1 MDILPF
7 ISKYIPKQLDDII
20 GNNEN
25 TKYISQYIKKKLRS
39 NIIVNGP
46 CGTGK
51 TTMVKVLINELKI
64 TSDYLLSLNMSDIRG
79 IDIVDTKINNFLDKK
94 CSNDIV
100 YTIILDEVDNLTI
113 RAQYSIRELIEKHNT
128 KCRFIFICN
137 NISNIIENIQSK
149 CKILKYNKLQN
160 EDIIELIKRISKK
173 EKIKPTKDG
182 LESIAFI
189 SNGDVRV
196 ALNYLQ
202 EIVVVYPDFTKD
214 NVYEVCDYPPPEI
227 IKNVLD
233 KCKEN
238 NLIEVIKDVNEV
250 YSLGYSFFDL
260 INILFKILKT
270 YPVSEEQ
277 RLEMIKELGYGHV
290 RNASGSQSNLQLLR
304 LFALFTKI
312 MNSNNFL
319 EKSCK

>member
-1 MDILPF
+1 MDLLPF
-7 ISKYIPKQLDDII
+7 ISKYRPFKLDEMI
-20 GNNEN
+20 GNNEH
-25 TKYISQYIKKKLRS
+25 TKYISLYIQNKLI
-39 NIIVNGP
+39 NNLIICGP

-51 TTMVKVLINELKI
+51 TTIVKVLIKELQI
-64 TSDYLLSLNMSDIRG
+64 EPNYLLSLNMSDIRG

-94 CSNDIV
+94 CSDDMV
-100 YTIILDEVDNLTI
+100 YTIVLDEVDNLTI
-113 RAQYSIRELIEKHNT
+113 RAQYSIRELIEKHNN

-137 NISNIIENIQSK
+137 SMSNIIENIQSK
-149 CKILKYNKLQN
+149 CKIMKYYRLLND
-160 EDIIELIKRISKK
+160 DIIRLIKRISKK
-173 EKIKPTKDG
+173 ENICPTKEG

-189 SNGDVRV
+189 SDGDVRV

-202 EIVVVYPDFTKD
+202 EIVVIYPNFTRE

-238 NLIEVIKDVNEV
+238 KLIDVIKDVEHV

-270 YPVSEEQ
+270 YPVCEEH
-277 RLEMIKELGYGHV
+277 RLIMIKELGYGHV
-290 RNASGSQSNLQLLR
+290 RNASGAQSNLQLLR

-312 MNSNNFL
+312 MNSNNCL
-319 EKSCK
+319 EKS

>member
-1 MDILPF
+1 MDLLPF
-7 ISKYIPKQLDDII
+7 ISKYRPVKLDEII
-20 GNNEN
+20 GNNEH
-25 TKYISQYIKKKLRS
+25 TKYMSLYIQNKLI
-39 NIIVNGP
+39 NNLIICGP

-51 TTMVKVLINELKI
+51 TTIVKVLIKELQI
-64 TSDYLLSLNMSDIRG
+64 EPNYLLSLNMSDIRG

-94 CSNDIV
+94 CSDDMV
-100 YTIILDEVDNLTI
+100 YTIVLDEVDNLTI
-113 RAQYSIRELIEKHNT
+113 RAQYSIRELIEKHNN

-137 NISNIIENIQSK
+137 SMSNIIENIQSK
-149 CKILKYNKLQN
+149 CKIMKYYRLLND
-160 EDIIELIKRISKK
+160 DIIRLIKCISKK
-173 EKIKPTKDG
+173 ENICPTKEG

-189 SNGDVRV
+189 SDGDVRV

-202 EIVVVYPDFTKD
+202 EIVVIYPNFTRE

-238 NLIEVIKDVNEV
+238 KLIDVIKDVEHV

-270 YPVSEEQ
+270 YPVCEEH
-277 RLEMIKELGYGHV
+277 RLIMIKELGYGHV
-290 RNASGSQSNLQLLR
+290 RNASGAQSNLQLLR

-312 MNSNNFL
+312 MNSNNCL
-319 EKSCK
+319 EKS

>member
-7 ISKYIPKQLDDII
+7 ISKYIPKTLDDII

-25 TKYISQYIKKKLRS
+25 TKYISLYIQNKLI
-39 NIIVNGP
+39 NNLIVCGP

-51 TTMVKVLINELKI
+51 TTMVKVLISELKI
-64 TSDYLLSLNMSDIRG
+64 KSNYLLSLNMSDIRG
-79 IDIVDTKINNFLDKK
+79 IDIVDNKINNFLDKK
-94 CSNDIV
+94 CSDYIV
-100 YTIILDEVDNLTI
+100 STIILDEVDNLTI
-113 RAQYSIRELIEKHNT
+113 RAQYSIRELIEKHNN

-137 NISNIIENIQSK
+137 NVSNIIENIQSK
-149 CKILKYNKLQN
+149 CKILKYYRLLN
-160 EDIIELIKRISKK
+160 EDIIILIKRISKK
-173 EKIKPTKDG
+173 ENLSPSANG

-202 EIVVVYPDFTKD
+202 EIVVVYPNFTKD

-227 IKNVLD
+227 IKKVLD

-238 NLIEVIKDVNEV
+238 KLIDIIKDVDHV

-270 YPVSEEQ
+270 YPVCEEH
-277 RLEMIKELGYGHV
+277 RLTMIKELGYGHV
-290 RNASGSQSNLQLLR
+290 RNASGAQSNLQLLR

>member
-7 ISKYIPKQLDDII
+7 ISKYIPKKLDDII
-20 GNNEN
+20 GNPKN
-25 TKYISQYIKKKLRS
+25 TLYISQYIKKKLNS
-39 NIIVNGP
+39 NIILSGP

-51 TTMVKVLINELKI
+51 TTMVKVLINELNI

-94 CSNDIV
+94 CSNDTV

-173 EKIKPTKDG
+173 EKINPTKDG
-182 LESIAFI
+182 LESISFI

-202 EIVVVYPDFTKD
+202 EIVVVYPNFTKD

-238 NLIEVIKDVNEV
+238 NLIEVIREVNEV

-312 MNSNNFL
+312 MNSNNF
-319 EKSCK
+319 